1 MKLQGSNILG
11 QEQIDLLTTRG
22 LNFVWFPKQLETI
35 YRFQYQNGA
44 AYEFRYRAP
53 IILILYLFLSFGIYQ
68 VLPTDQVLSW
78 LSYYSWVGI
87 IVLIAWILSFIKKLN
102 QWFDYY
108 VGIGSAAAVAITFIL
123 INVLENGQDNVLF
136 HAAMMYAIVIIYGAV
151 GMRFY
156 TAIIAGWVGGLVGIL
171 VSTYVKGDIDWTF
184 LNRTYTFSSFLG
196 MTLAYATDRQHR
208 ENYLQNCMIELN
220 RIELMQQAQQLSL
233 LSQQDALTGLAN
245 RRYLDETL
253 DNEWRRALRHETPLT
268 IMMVDIDFFK
278 PYNDTLGHLKGDQ
291 YLKDIATAISSIAAR
306 SGDLVARYGG
316 EEFLLLFPMT
326 NAQQAQIQVER
337 LMNAIK
343 KIAIVHPCSSVSPY
357 VTISAGVATTIPRLN
372 DSISAFV
379 SRADHALYQAK
390 TNGRNQYQIAVN
402 QEQIVDLT

>member
-68 VLPTDQVLSW
+68 VLPTEQVLSW

-108 VGIGSAAAVAITFIL
+108 VGIGSSAAVAITFIL

-156 TAIIAGWVGGLVGIL
+156 TAIIAGWVGGLIGIL
-171 VSTYVKGDIDWTF
+171 VSTYLNGDIDWTF

-233 LSQQDALTGLAN
+233 LSQQDALTGFAN

-278 PYNDTLGHLKGDQ
+278 PYNDSLGHLKGDQ
-291 YLKDIATAISSIAAR
+291 CLKDIATAISSIAAR

-326 NAQQAQIQVER
+326 NAQQAKIQAER

-357 VTISAGVATTIPRLN
+357 VTISVGVATTIPRLN

-390 TNGRNQYQIAVN
+390 TNGRNQYQIALN
-402 QEQIVDLT
+402 EEQIVDLT

>member
-68 VLPTDQVLSW
+68 VLPTEQVLSW

-108 VGIGSAAAVAITFIL
+108 VGIGSSAAITFIL

-156 TAIIAGWVGGLVGIL
+156 TAIIAGWVGGLIGIL
-171 VSTYVKGDIDWTF
+171 VSTYLNGDIDWTF

-278 PYNDTLGHLKGDQ
+278 PYNDSLGHLKGDQ
-291 YLKDIATAISSIAAR
+291 CLKDIATAISSIAAR

-326 NAQQAQIQVER
+326 NAQQAKIQAER

-357 VTISAGVATTIPRLN
+357 VTISVGVATTIPRLN

-390 TNGRNQYQIAVN
+390 TNGRNQYQIALN
-402 QEQIVDLT
+402 EEQIVDLT

>member
-68 VLPTDQVLSW
+68 VLPTEQVLSW

-108 VGIGSAAAVAITFIL
+108 VGIGSSAAVAITFIL

-156 TAIIAGWVGGLVGIL
+156 TAIIAGWVGGLIGIL
-171 VSTYVKGDIDWTF
+171 VSTYLNGDIDWTF

-278 PYNDTLGHLKGDQ
+278 PYNDSLGHLKGDQ
-291 YLKDIATAISSIAAR
+291 CLKDIATAISSIAAR

-316 EEFLLLFPMT
+316 EEFFLLFPMT
-326 NAQQAQIQVER
+326 KAQQAKIQAER

-357 VTISAGVATTIPRLN
+357 VTISVGVATTIPRLN

-390 TNGRNQYQIAVN
+390 TNGRNQYQIALN
-402 QEQIVDLT
+402 EEQIVDLT

>member
-156 TAIIAGWVGGLVGIL
+156 TAIIAGWVGGLIGIL
-171 VSTYVKGDIDWTF
+171 VSTYLNGDIDWTF

-278 PYNDTLGHLKGDQ
+278 PYNDSLGHLKGDQ
-291 YLKDIATAISSIAAR
+291 CLKDIATAISSIAAR

-326 NAQQAQIQVER
+326 NAQQAKIQAER

-357 VTISAGVATTIPRLN
+357 VTISVGVATTIPRLN

-390 TNGRNQYQIAVN
+390 TNGRNQYQIALN
-402 QEQIVDLT
+402 EEQIVDLT

>member
-1 MKLQGSNILG
+1 M
-11 QEQIDLLTTRG
+11 
-22 LNFVWFPKQLETI
+22 WFPKQLETI

-68 VLPTDQVLSW
+68 VLPTEQVLSW

-108 VGIGSAAAVAITFIL
+108 VGIGSSAAVAITFIL

-156 TAIIAGWVGGLVGIL
+156 TAIIAGWVGGLIGIL
-171 VSTYVKGDIDWTF
+171 VSTYLNGDIDWTF

-278 PYNDTLGHLKGDQ
+278 PYNDSLGHLKGDQ
-291 YLKDIATAISSIAAR
+291 CLKDIATAISSIAAR

-326 NAQQAQIQVER
+326 NAQQAKIQAER

-357 VTISAGVATTIPRLN
+357 VTISVGVATTIPRLN

-390 TNGRNQYQIAVN
+390 TNGRNQYQIALN
-402 QEQIVDLT
+402 EEQIVDLT

>member
-68 VLPTDQVLSW
+68 VLPTEQVLSW

-108 VGIGSAAAVAITFIL
+108 VGIGSSAAVAITIIL

-156 TAIIAGWVGGLVGIL
+156 TAIIAGWVGGLIGIL
-171 VSTYVKGDIDWTF
+171 VSTYLNGDIDWTF

-278 PYNDTLGHLKGDQ
+278 PYNDSLGHLKGDQ
-291 YLKDIATAISSIAAR
+291 CLKDIATAISSIAAR

-326 NAQQAQIQVER
+326 NAQQAKIQAER

-357 VTISAGVATTIPRLN
+357 VTISVGVATTIPRLN

-390 TNGRNQYQIAVN
+390 TNGRNQYQIALN
-402 QEQIVDLT
+402 EEQIVDLT

>member
-68 VLPTDQVLSW
+68 VLPTEQVLSW

-108 VGIGSAAAVAITFIL
+108 VGIGSSAAVAITFIL

-156 TAIIAGWVGGLVGIL
+156 TAIIAGWVGGLIGIL
-171 VSTYVKGDIDWTF
+171 VSTYLNGDIDWTF

-196 MTLAYATDRQHR
+196 MTLANATDRQHR

-278 PYNDTLGHLKGDQ
+278 PYNDSLGHLKGDQ
-291 YLKDIATAISSIAAR
+291 CLKDIATAISSIAAR

-326 NAQQAQIQVER
+326 NAQQAKIQAER

-357 VTISAGVATTIPRLN
+357 VTISVGVATTIPRLN

-390 TNGRNQYQIAVN
+390 TNGRNQYQIALN
-402 QEQIVDLT
+402 EEQIVDLT

>member
-68 VLPTDQVLSW
+68 VLPTEQVLSW

-108 VGIGSAAAVAITFIL
+108 VGIGSSAAVAITFIL

-291 YLKDIATAISSIAAR
+291 CLKDIATAISSIAAR

>member
-68 VLPTDQVLSW
+68 VLPTEQVLSW

-108 VGIGSAAAVAITFIL
+108 VGIGSSAAVAITFIL

-156 TAIIAGWVGGLVGIL
+156 TAIIAGWVGGLIGIL
-171 VSTYVKGDIDWTF
+171 VSTYLNGDIDWTF

-278 PYNDTLGHLKGDQ
+278 PYNDSLGHLKGDQ
-291 YLKDIATAISSIAAR
+291 CLKDIATAISSIAAR

-326 NAQQAQIQVER
+326 NAQQAKIQAER

-357 VTISAGVATTIPRLN
+357 VTISVGVATTIPRLN

-379 SRADHALYQAK
+379 SRADHALYQEK
-390 TNGRNQYQIAVN
+390 TNGRNQYQIALN
-402 QEQIVDLT
+402 EEQIVDLT

>member
-68 VLPTDQVLSW
+68 VLPTEQVLSW

-108 VGIGSAAAVAITFIL
+108 VGIGSSAAVAITFIL

-156 TAIIAGWVGGLVGIL
+156 TAIIAGWVGGLIGIL
-171 VSTYVKGDIDWTF
+171 VSTYLNGDIDWTF

-253 DNEWRRALRHETPLT
+253 DNEWRRVLRHETPLT

-278 PYNDTLGHLKGDQ
+278 PYNDSLGHLKGDQ
-291 YLKDIATAISSIAAR
+291 CLKDIATAISSIAAR

-326 NAQQAQIQVER
+326 NAQQAKIQAER

-357 VTISAGVATTIPRLN
+357 VTISVGVATTIPRLN

-390 TNGRNQYQIAVN
+390 TNGRNQYQIALN
-402 QEQIVDLT
+402 EEQIVDLT

>member
-68 VLPTDQVLSW
+68 VLPTEQVLSW

-108 VGIGSAAAVAITFIL
+108 VGIGSSAAVAITFIL

-156 TAIIAGWVGGLVGIL
+156 TAIIAGCVGGLIGIL
-171 VSTYVKGDIDWTF
+171 VSTYLNGDIDWTF

-278 PYNDTLGHLKGDQ
+278 PYNDSLGHLKGDQ
-291 YLKDIATAISSIAAR
+291 CLKDIATAISSIAAR

-326 NAQQAQIQVER
+326 NAQQAKIQAER

-357 VTISAGVATTIPRLN
+357 VTISVGVATTIPRLN

-390 TNGRNQYQIAVN
+390 TNGRNQYQIALN
-402 QEQIVDLT
+402 EEQIVDLT